1 MRVLVPDGVGQR
13 REVLA
18 SIRMVPVLPGPV
30 AVVLAMD
37 TITLTDLM

>member
-1 MRVLVPDGVGQR
+1 MSVVVPDGIGQR

-18 SIRMVPVLPGPV
+18 PIRMVPVLPRPV

-37 TITLTDLM
+37 TIPFADLM